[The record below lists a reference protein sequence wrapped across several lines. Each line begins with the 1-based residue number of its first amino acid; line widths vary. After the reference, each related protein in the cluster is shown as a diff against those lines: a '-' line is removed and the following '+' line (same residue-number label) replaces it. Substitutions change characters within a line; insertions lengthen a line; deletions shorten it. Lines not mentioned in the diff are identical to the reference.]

1 MKIRLH
7 GTLDEVNEAAE
18 RLKETFIVV
27 SISNPYKDRGDS
39 SLYRVYVEVR
49 LTS

>member
-7 GTLDEVNEAAE
+7 GTIDEVE
-18 RLKETFIVV
+18 RAIEKIRSVFRVV
-27 SISNPYKDRGDS
+27 SISNPYPDRRG

-49 LTS
+49 ES